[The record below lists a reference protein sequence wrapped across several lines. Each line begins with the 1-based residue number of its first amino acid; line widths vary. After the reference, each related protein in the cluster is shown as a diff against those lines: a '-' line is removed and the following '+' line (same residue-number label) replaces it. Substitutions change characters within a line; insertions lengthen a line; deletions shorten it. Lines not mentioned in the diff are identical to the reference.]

1 MYNLTLLLGQNDP
14 SIIFDAIDFKIFL
27 TKGYISFERIY
38 ISAIDWRF
46 DDSINDK
53 DA

>member
-27 TKGYISFERIY
+27 TSKGY

-46 DDSINDK
+46 DDSTIDK